1 MKTFLLII
9 VLTLTVLILHAGDVE
24 EIYGTWINHEYDK
37 SGRSH
42 AKLIYSYDGTW
53 SMFLT
58 EHSEFPSE
66 TATFIIE
73 DKWIDSNGN
82 IWYKVS
88 YKAYGYYPAYSLIKL
103 SNDAKTMERE
113 LSIEFFPETLDTKH
127 DRYTIHYRQ

>member
-24 EIYGTWINHEYDK
+24 EIYGTWINLEYEK

-42 AKLIYSYDGTW
+42 AKLIYSSDGTW

-58 EHSEFPSE
+58 ELSEFPSA

-88 YKAYGYYPAYSLIKL
+88 YKAYGYYPEYSLNKL
-103 SNDAKTMERE
+103 IMMQKLWNKNYP
-113 LSIEFFPETLDTKH
+113 LSSFLKH
-127 DRYTIHYRQ
+127 